1 MAGQPHRSGDRRSFG
16 APSRGLLAWAALLSL
31 PALWFLPS
39 VAKAGDLEDFQNC
52 RSLYEV
58 REYARSVSCF
68 EELVGEDVPR
78 LTSTLLVLES
88 RKLLAVSYVFVGRR
102 EAAAEQFGRLLRAD
116 PTYEID
122 AALFP
127 IEVVEMFEH
136 VRGEIQEEVRHAE
149 ERAEEEARHAREV
162 ARIRAL
168 IEFAEEEV
176 QLESERSRWI
186 AAIPFGVGQFDRGED
201 GLGAFFLTTE
211 SLFSIAAAITLGLN
225 VYATDAAREL
235 SLTGAERPDDPRYA
249 EVNRLLLGSAITN
262 WISVGATAILMGAGI
277 LEAQLNFRPT
287 RVMRHRRT
295 IPPDLLEGLQISV
308 SPVGVSLRASF

>member
-1 MAGQPHRSGDRRSFG
+1 MAGQPHRSGDRKAFLAPHWVLG
-16 APSRGLLAWAALLSL
+16 AIAA
-31 PALWFLPS
+31 AVWFAPS
-39 VAKAGDLEDFQNC
+39 VAAAGDLEDFQNC
-52 RSLYEV
+52 RGLYES
-58 REYARSVSCF
+58 REYARSVTCF
-68 EELVGEDVPR
+68 EELVGQDVPR

-136 VRGEIQEEVRHAE
+136 VRGEIQEEVRRAE

-168 IEFAEEEV
+168 LEFAQEEV
-176 QLESERSRWI
+176 QVESERSRWV
-186 AAIPFGVGQFDRGED
+186 AALPFGIGQFDRGED
-201 GLGAFFLTTE
+201 GLGAFFLVSE
-211 SLFSIAAAITLGLN
+211 SLFSIAAAIALGLN
-225 VYATDAAREL
+225 IYAIDAAREL
-235 SLTGAERPDDPRYA
+235 VRTGAADADDDRYL
-249 EVNRLLLGSAITN
+249 EVNRLLLGSEITN
-262 WISVGATAILMGAGI
+262 WISVGAAAVLMGAGI

-295 IPPDLLEGLQISV
+295 IPPELFEGLEISV
-308 SPVGVSLRASF
+308 SPVGISLRASF

>member
-1 MAGQPHRSGDRRSFG
+1 VLAAGV
-16 APSRGLLAWAALLSL
+16 ALVWLLPNA
-31 PALWFLPS
+31 
-39 VAKAGDLEDFQNC
+39 AKAGDLEDFQNC
-52 RSLYEV
+52 RGLYEA

-78 LTSTLLVLES
+78 LTSTLLLLES

-102 EAAAEQFGRLLRAD
+102 EAAAEQLGLLLRAD

-136 VRGEIQEEVRHAE
+136 VRGEIQEEVHYAE

-168 IEFAEEEV
+168 IEFAGEEV
-176 QLESERSRWI
+176 QLESERSRWV

-201 GLGAFFLTTE
+201 GLGAFFLVTE
-211 SLFSIAAAITLGLN
+211 SLFSVAAAIALGLN
-225 VYATDAAREL
+225 IYALDAARDL
-235 SLTGAERPDDPRYA
+235 VRTGVPDPDDDRYA
-249 EVNRLLLGSAITN
+249 EVNRLLLGSEITN
-262 WISVGATAILMGAGI
+262 WISVGATVILMGAGI

-295 IPPDLLEGLQISV
+295 LPPELLEGLEISV
-308 SPVGVSLRASF
+308 SPFGLSLRASF